1 VVKSTIKKTLTTLF
15 LVTSA
20 IFLAVSGPE
29 MHHYYLR
36 HTVGKSVVQI
46 SPNGKGGGSGFSME
60 GASGELYIVTNEHVC
75 SPSKDGYV
83 YIKSDRG
90 FTSRKEIVHIDT
102 IHDICLVKGDKRI
115 PALDLA
121 SKPSKGDT
129 HFVIGHP
136 GGRKLTISKGEYIGN
151 DVIELLDMSAKTV
164 AECKGRVIELNFF
177 EQLMYG
183 MKFVCLKSMKTY
195 ASSAIA
201 YGGNSGSPAVNVWG
215 NVIGILFA
223 GSREQNTDNHL
234 VPLEELK
241 RVISQF

>member
-1 VVKSTIKKTLTTLF
+1 VVKSTIKKTLRNIILG
-15 LVTSA
+15 VSA
-20 IFLAVSGPE
+20 LFLAVSGPE
-29 MHHYYLR
+29 MHQYYLR

-75 SPSKDGYV
+75 SPSLDGYV

-177 EQLMYG
+177 EQMMYG
-183 MKFVCLKSMKTY
+183 MQFVCLKSMKTY

-215 NVIGILFA
+215 NVMGILFA